1 MKKPQN
7 IHQWEL
13 QELELIKKSGQR
25 PRLLMQSCCAVCNA
39 WPLEYL
45 YETFDITLYYNNS
58 NIYPKEEYEL
68 RLGELK
74 TYVSNF
80 NETYHTTIGIVEEPY
95 DYDLYKLTFLE
106 KRADDKEGS
115 LRCGMCYSLRINQ
128 ALQYAHTHGFEYV
141 TTVMTISRQK
151 DSAKINAI
159 AQRLVK
165 GYPQLKYFFSDF
177 KKAKGLEF
185 SLNIA
190 KSLGIYQQEYCGCEF
205 SIHDKKYE
213 V

>member
-7 IHQWEL
+7 THQWEL
-13 QELELIKKSGQR
+13 QELDRIKASGKH
-25 PRLLMQSCCAVCNA
+25 PKLLMQSCCAVCNA

-58 NIYPKEEYEL
+58 NIYPKEEYDL
-68 RLGELK
+68 RLGELRQ
-74 TYVSNF
+74 YVSDF
-80 NETYHTTIGIVEEPY
+80 NEKHDTTIAIVEEPY
-95 DYDLYKLTFLE
+95 DYDFYQTTFLS
-106 KRADDKEGS
+106 KRKDDKEGS
-115 LRCGMCYSLRINQ
+115 MRCGMCYSLRINQ
-128 ALQYAHTHGFEYV
+128 AFKYASTHDFEYV

-159 AQRLVK
+159 AQRLAQA
-165 GYPQLKYFFSDF
+165 YPQLHYFFSDF

-190 KSLGIYQQEYCGCEF
+190 KSLGIYQQEYCGCEY
-205 SIHDKKYE
+205 SIDDKKYE